1 MRFMKELQLLVHGV
15 KGAMRAMI
23 WGLLLIV
30 ITIFICGLFLTRLV
44 GKDCCGEGHTFS
56 NPNYAEWFGSLPLTA
71 FTLFQFT
78 MEFQADIARETFA
91 DGPWLALFLLA
102 YVMFT
107 NITLLN
113 TVASVIVDNILSIS
127 QTEERSARAEEEKAL
142 RKESQKLMKMFE
154 SLDTDGDGRLTWEE
168 LGGE

>member
-1 MRFMKELQLLVHGV
+1 
-15 KGAMRAMI
+15 MI
-23 WGLLLIV
+23 WGMLLIV
-30 ITIFICGLFLTRLV
+30 ITIFVSGMFLTRLV
-44 GKDCCGEGHTFS
+44 GKDCCDEEIHTFS
-56 NPNYAEWFGSLPLTA
+56 NPNYAEWFGTLPLTA

-142 RKESQKLMKMFE
+142 RKETERLQAIFE
-154 SLDTDGDGRLTWEE
+154 SLDLDGDGKLTWEE
-168 LGGE
+168 LGGESGESLSAELRGVLKVA